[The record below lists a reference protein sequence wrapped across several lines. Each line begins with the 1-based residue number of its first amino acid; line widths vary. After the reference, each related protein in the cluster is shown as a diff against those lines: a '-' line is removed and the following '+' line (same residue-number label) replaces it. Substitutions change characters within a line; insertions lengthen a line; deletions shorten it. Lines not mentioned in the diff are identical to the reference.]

1 MSTKT
6 ANTLRKQI
14 TAIIKNINDESVLS
28 AMLVFANSAST
39 PEKLEKLHKEVT
51 APKPTANLR
60 IPIESRVLE
69 YEYNKKKMLAIQTSS
84 KPDEATIARFKA
96 LHFRFYTANVP
107 TNPFNNQ
114 APFWA
119 GTYSDEA
126 KAAIMAVV

>member
-39 PEKLEKLHKEVT
+39 PAKLEKLQKEVT
-51 APKPTANLR
+51 APKPTVNLR
-60 IPIESRVLE
+60 IPIESKMLE
-69 YEYNKKKMLAIQTSS
+69 YEYNNKKMLAIQTSS

-107 TNPFNNQ
+107 INPFNNR

-119 GTYSDEA
+119 GAYSDEA
-126 KAAIMAVV
+126 KKSIMEVS